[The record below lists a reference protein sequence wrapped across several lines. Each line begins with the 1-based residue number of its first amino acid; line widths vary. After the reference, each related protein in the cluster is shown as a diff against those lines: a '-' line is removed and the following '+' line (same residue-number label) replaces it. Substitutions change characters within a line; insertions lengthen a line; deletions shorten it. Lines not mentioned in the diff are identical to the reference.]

1 MTASVNG
8 DLLQSENTSLPKSP
22 ITTGSKKPACLYFYP
37 LLSRGYYTR
46 ISTASDHIHS
56 NEPITSHDIG
66 LMNLLKLLKLGTED
80 QANLVKPVTK
90 AGVYMALT
98 STDSCK
104 SPPGKDSFQSFF
116 YKTCW
121 DVVRDG
127 VWKFVRNASATV
139 FLLVVDY
146 GKETLSPFLFVI
158 AMEKLACL
166 ITDQK
171 VADKAWKPIRV
182 SREGGPGISH
192 HLFFADHV
200 LLFMRAQK
208 WQACLM
214 DNVLSDFCKASDIK
228 VNHEK
233 SRSMCSTDE
242 EDIQEELDLVAR
254 NDLDLKMQDAPQ
266 SSSELLQSDSMNY
279 RA

>member
-1 MTASVNG
+1 
-8 DLLQSENTSLPKSP
+8 
-22 ITTGSKKPACLYFYP
+22 
-37 LLSRGYYTR
+37 
-46 ISTASDHIHS
+46 
-56 NEPITSHDIG
+56 
-66 LMNLLKLLKLGTED
+66 MNLLKLLKLGTED

-127 VWKFVRNASATV
+127 VWKF
-139 FLLVVDY
+139 
-146 GKETLSPFLFVI
+146 
-158 AMEKLACL
+158 
-166 ITDQK
+166 K

-208 WQACLM
+208 SQACLM

-233 SRSMCSTDE
+233 SRSVWSTDVSRRKKAELSLLVLFALLVIWGSISE